1 MRIQIRIDG
10 WPLEL
15 MSSLRTIFRTTP
27 SDVEEE
33 RARLAVEF
41 LAPIHF
47 PAVTDEMRGQ
57 DRAPEAK
64 PPAKRIFVFERSY
77 FFRRRQ

>member
-47 PAVTDEMRGQ
+47 PAVTDEMRG
-57 DRAPEAK
+57 
-64 PPAKRIFVFERSY
+64 
-77 FFRRRQ
+77 